1 MSDYPSQAVR
11 MEARSNVSVRTKQH
25 FAPTAIQGLEV
36 LSLPV
41 ARLDAYVRDLVER
54 NPLLDF
60 DYDHGSLSFEE
71 LPDEDGDASAD
82 AETAAEGFD
91 TRPPSAIAWDA
102 RGFDL
107 ARLRDECSQTETL
120 HSHVRMQLTGVRVGE
135 EDRALLDA
143 LIENIDDDGYFS
155 GSMHALCA
163 EEAS

>member
-1 MSDYPSQAVR
+1 MSDCPSQAVR

-71 LPDEDGDASAD
+71 LPDEEDGDAAAD

-91 TRPPSAIAWDA
+91 ARPPSAIAWDA

-120 HSHVRMQLTGVRVGE
+120 HSHVRMQLTKRT
-135 EDRALLDA
+135 
-143 LIENIDDDGYFS
+143 
-155 GSMHALCA
+155 ALCSTPLSRTSTTTGTSPA
-163 EEAS
+163 ACMRSAPKRGAR

>member
-1 MSDYPSQAVR
+1 MSEYPSQAVR

-41 ARLDAYVRDLVER
+41 ACLDAYVRDLVER

-82 AETAAEGFD
+82 VETAAEGFD
-91 TRPPSAIAWDA
+91 TRPPSAIA
-102 RGFDL
+102 
-107 ARLRDECSQTETL
+107 
-120 HSHVRMQLTGVRVGE
+120 
-135 EDRALLDA
+135 
-143 LIENIDDDGYFS
+143 
-155 GSMHALCA
+155 
-163 EEAS
+163 

>member
-1 MSDYPSQAVR
+1 

-71 LPDEDGDASAD
+71 LPDEEDGDAAAD

-91 TRPPSAIAWDA
+91 ARRRRSPGMPAGSTWPVCATSALKRKRCTAMCA
-102 RGFDL
+102 
-107 ARLRDECSQTETL
+107 CS
-120 HSHVRMQLTGVRVGE
+120 
-135 EDRALLDA
+135 
-143 LIENIDDDGYFS
+143 
-155 GSMHALCA
+155 
-163 EEAS
+163 

>member
-1 MSDYPSQAVR
+1 MA
-11 MEARSNVSVRTKQH
+11 MRT
-25 FAPTAIQGLEV
+25 AGG
-36 LSLPV
+36 
-41 ARLDAYVRDLVER
+41 LDA
-54 NPLLDF
+54 P
-60 DYDHGSLSFEE
+60 
-71 LPDEDGDASAD
+71 
-82 AETAAEGFD
+82 
-91 TRPPSAIAWDA
+91 PPSAIAWDA

-163 EEAS
+163 EAGRSIEDGQRLGCSSSCSSCRLAAWARAIWPNALRCKSTTAFPMRT

>member
-1 MSDYPSQAVR
+1 MSDCPSQAVR

-71 LPDEDGDASAD
+71 LPDEEDGDAAAD

-91 TRPPSAIAWDA
+91 ARPPSAIAWDA

-107 ARLRDECSQTETL
+107 ALS
-120 HSHVRMQLTGVRVGE
+120 
-135 EDRALLDA
+135 
-143 LIENIDDDGYFS
+143 LIHI
-155 GSMHALCA
+155 
-163 EEAS
+163 